1 MAVNTNSVKSNTIVK
16 LQGYCATILDAVA
29 AAKQLRQEAIDAG
42 FQTGGAD
49 PITDSF
55 LNGAGGVFPALAVAD
70 LTAALAAIDAI
81 DTTLAAN
88 SRTHYKALQKLRP

>member
-1 MAVNTNSVKSNTIVK
+1 MAVNTNSVKSNTVSR
-16 LQGYCATILDAVA
+16 LQGYCSTILDAVA

-49 PITDSF
+49 PITDAY
-55 LNGAGGVFPALAVAD
+55 LNGASGVFPQLAVTD

-81 DTTLAAN
+81 DVLLAAS
-88 SRTHYKALQKLRP
+88 SRAHYRALQRLRP